1 MKKAVVSLAAVLMFV
16 ASLAPATIAGPKSLS
31 ASNDAGRITL
41 ALQDDVIAV
50 GGDLSIRATLAV
62 NSDGTRARKA
72 VAYRISVS
80 SEDGFAFPIN
90 MRQGVK
96 FIRAGAVKSM
106 TNTTEINERARPG
119 NYSINIAATIDG
131 QPLQLSIPFTIVK

>member
-16 ASLAPATIAGPKSLS
+16 ASFAPATIAGPKSLS
-31 ASNDAGRITL
+31 ADNSAGRITIT
-41 ALQDDVIAV
+41 LQDDVVSV
-50 GGDLSIRATLAV
+50 GGDLVIRATLAV

-80 SEDGFAFPIN
+80 SEDGYMFPIS

-96 FIRAGAVKSM
+96 FLRAGAVK
-106 TNTTEINERARPG
+106 NLTTSQEINERARPG
-119 NYSINIAATIDG
+119 NYAINIAASIDG

>member
-16 ASLAPATIAGPKSLS
+16 ASFAPATIAGPKSLS
-31 ASNDAGRITL
+31 ASNDAGRITIT
-41 ALQDDVIAV
+41 LQDDVVSV
-50 GGDLSIRATLAV
+50 GGDLTIRATLAV
-62 NSDGTRARKA
+62 NADGTRARKA
-72 VAYRISVS
+72 VAYRISVV

-96 FIRAGAVKSM
+96 FLRAGAVK
-106 TNTTEINERARPG
+106 NLTTSQEINERAREG
-119 NYSINIAATIDG
+119 NYSINIAASIDG